1 MIANIA
7 AAAAIAACSWDRPGH
22 NPFTG
27 PVPAAVERYTDI
39 PPLTRAKLRLR
50 MERRTYDDVAVIT
63 RDEIRGAQRYSDLRD
78 MHFGA
83 GQVCGTVTRAQ
94 WSDTHAER
102 GLVYCED
109 GHCLIVPTVCRNVSR
124 VTMVER
130 ARMPTALILDTEPVD
145 LNITLIPPVIRIADA
160 RSDFPS
166 GDGSDNI
173 GGNGGN
179 GGGDADFGSD
189 ITPRIDLT
197 HWPVHNLPGL
207 HGLPPGGLQAGVP
220 HVAPVPE
227 PTAASMLAL
236 GCAMLGI
243 AAFRRRRAGVVD
255 RRVAR
260 SLP

>member
-1 MIANIA
+1 MITLATLA
-7 AAAAIAACSWDRPGH
+7 AAASIAACSWDRPGH

-83 GQVCGTVTRAQ
+83 GQVCGTVTRAK

-124 VTMVER
+124 VTMVKER
-130 ARMPTALILDTEPVD
+130 ALMPTALALDADPVD
-145 LNITLIPPVIRIADA
+145 LNITMIQPVMSFADA
-160 RSDFPS
+160 IGDFPAVL
-166 GDGSDNI
+166 GSENI
-173 GGNGGN
+173 GGP

-189 ITPRIDLT
+189 MTQSISLT

-207 HGLPPGGLQAGVP
+207 RGLPPGGLQAGVP
-220 HVAPVPE
+220 YVVPVPE
-227 PTAASMLAL
+227 PTAMSMM
-236 GCAMLGI
+236 AMGVAMVCI
-243 AAFRRRRAGVVD
+243 AAFRGRLAGVID
-255 RRVAR
+255 HRVAR